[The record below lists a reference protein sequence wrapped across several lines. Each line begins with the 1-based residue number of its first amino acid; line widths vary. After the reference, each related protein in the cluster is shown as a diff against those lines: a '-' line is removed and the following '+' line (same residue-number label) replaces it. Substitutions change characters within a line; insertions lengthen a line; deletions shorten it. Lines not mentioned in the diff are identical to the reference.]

1 MLETNIQT
9 QEDAQEFKDVEFS
22 HNAITKYLKTS
33 GELQEHSNLIK
44 ICPLNNQIRSIK
56 LQVYRRE
63 DSIWQNG
70 NTDRVKL
77 KYKLYNA
84 DKQALTDYIDVP
96 EGNRGTAQYVIL
108 DVEVTEETKYISFE
122 THMIN
127 PASSKEHRIKVEII
141 SVNIDNLNMA
151 LLMAHNN
158 LKSTY
163 EEEVKP
169 YWVHS
174 FGPYNITKGVAKIDE
189 DNIYMAIGSSTFN
202 NYPNMT
208 LTNMLRLDGTT
219 NKYIYLKTLDTE
231 YTNTLVWIEEE
242 DIKIPINK
250 LLDTSRP
257 INSDLSYKWISSY
270 ADSNYIINSTG
281 QDSGGMTLI
290 PETITEYDLNPSGY
304 NFHVSKVK
312 LATYCTINNQVF
324 YENYNNPSTGEHALI
339 QYSVDGGLTYNDVVT
354 APGSYMNI
362 DIPNGVKKI
371 LFKHSARTNNKSNI
385 YLSADIRAME
395 VFHRRIYY
403 YTDVFPSVQ
412 DSYPIETV
420 LIAGKRYKRYTYNLQ
435 DFFRDYSPLPDTGDI
450 HIEFDGYDTEIMIGL
465 YSNDGEFLTQG
476 KKATWNNIGFYQV
489 DVYIRESYT
498 KDNPIKSIYIT
509 KFEERAIKQSFDT
522 QRKTG
527 LIQDFNLDSKRRIGV
542 SANTI
547 IKTQRHIIKSLISKI
562 NTKRL
567 LNKRD
572 GGFLDTNRK
581 LAIKNQFVTDSKRS
595 IGINKRIT
603 ALTKR
608 GIVKSF
614 NILSDSS
621 RLTIISKRLSL
632 YDSKRI
638 IAAANNSYTDLK
650 RILTINHSIKTD
662 TTRRLLGQFFNNIKT
677 KRLLIKNIDSLKAN
691 TIRKL
696 SNNAYIKADTTRTLT
711 KHKDVIIDI
720 DTLRTIA
727 KNSSVNTDT
736 GRNLVKSSRV
746 NLDSKRRIA
755 VIIRLYND
763 LTRKIIAINPDYY
776 TKIDI
781 KRIVIKNKEIAA
793 NTKRI
798 VRLMGDGYVRTA
810 IEVKRI
816 VIKNDSIINDSN
828 RFIGRFSKVLVDS
841 SRSTLNRAINS
852 FDITR
857 RIGIRE
863 YGSVDSKR
871 AIMQPYR
878 ALLDSNRKMA
888 IRVDKALDI
897 CRKTIIGARE
907 QLLIDVKRIT
917 RQISNKRID
926 LYRKSVKIA
935 DVASD
940 TYRNSITKEKNRAE
954 LIRKTIKEEII
965 WAEVTRDIYWHVDE
979 VKYYDISRDI
989 IVTDSLVTD
998 LLRNKVIQDKI
1009 NIDSEREV
1017 YFEVEVNKSFD
1028 IIREVAV
1035 KEEFKI
1041 DTDRLPFYFVNKKC
1055 EAKRVHIY
1063 HGGVFR
1069 VDTSRQK
1076 YLENMLRIGYDT
1088 LRAVK
1093 VIKPNTKVYEYNIKV
1108 CNTLVYDIKIPNTIE
1123 IKDGILIKEYI
1134 EEYIN
1139 IK

>member
-1 MLETNIQT
+1 MRGPSPPLLRKGDDKYMLETKEII
-9 QEDAQEFKDVEFS
+9 QEFKDVEFS
-22 HNAITKYLKTS
+22 HNAIIKYLKTP
-33 GELQEHSNLIK
+33 GELQEHSDLIK
-44 ICPLNNQIRSIK
+44 ICPLNNQIRSVR

-63 DSIWQNG
+63 DGIWQNG

-84 DKQALTDYIDVP
+84 DKQALTEYIDVP
-96 EGNRGTAQYVIL
+96 KGNRGTAQYVIL

-127 PASSKEHRIKVEII
+127 PVSSKEHRIKVEII
-141 SVNIDNLNMA
+141 SVNIDNLKMA
-151 LLMAHNN
+151 LMMAHNN

-202 NYPNMT
+202 NYSNMT
-208 LTNMLRLDGTT
+208 LTNTLRLDGTT

-250 LLDTSRP
+250 LLDTSRAV
-257 INSDLSYKWISSY
+257 NSDLNYKWISSY
-270 ADSNYIINSTG
+270 ADSNYVINSYG
-281 QDSGGMTLI
+281 QHSGGMTII

-312 LATYCTINNQVF
+312 LASYRTIDSQVF
-324 YENYNNPSTGEHALI
+324 YENYNNPSTGEYALM
-339 QYSVDGGLTYNDVVT
+339 QYSVDGGLTYHDVVT
-354 APGSYMNI
+354 PSGSYMDI

-403 YTDVFPSVQ
+403 YTDIFPSTQ
-412 DSYPIETV
+412 EAYPVETV
-420 LIAGKRYKRYTYNLQ
+420 SIAGKRYKKYTYNLQ

-476 KKATWNNIGFYQV
+476 KKATWNNMAYYQV

-522 QRKTG
+522 QRRTG
-527 LIQDFNLDSKRRIGV
+527 LTQDFNSDSKRRIGV

-572 GGFLDTNRK
+572 NGYSDTNRK
-581 LAIKNQFVTDSKRS
+581 QIIRKEFVTDSKRS

-603 ALTKR
+603 ALTNR
-608 GIVKSF
+608 GVVKSF

-621 RLTIISKRLSL
+621 RLIIISKRLSL
-632 YDSKRI
+632 YDSKRL
-638 IAAANNSYTDLK
+638 IAAADNSYTDSK
-650 RILTINHSIKTD
+650 RILTIKHSTKTD

-677 KRLLIKNIDSLKAN
+677 KRLLIKNITLSIAN

-720 DTLRTIA
+720 DTLRTIS
-727 KNSSVNTDT
+727 KNSSINTDT

-746 NLDSKRRIA
+746 NLNSKRHIA
-755 VIIRLYND
+755 VVARLYND
-763 LTRKIIAINPDYY
+763 LSRKIIAINPDYY
-776 TKIDI
+776 TKVDI

-793 NTKRI
+793 DTKRV
-798 VRLMGDGYVRTA
+798 VRVMGDGYVRTA

-816 VIKNDSIINDSN
+816 VIKNDDIINDSK
-828 RFIGRFSKVLVDS
+828 RFIAHFSKVLVDS

-857 RIGIRE
+857 RTSIRE
-863 YGSVDSKR
+863 YGSLDSKR
-871 AIMQPYR
+871 TIMQPYR

-888 IRVDKALDI
+888 IRVDKALDT
-897 CRKTIIGARE
+897 CRKMLVGAKE

-935 DVASD
+935 DIASD

-989 IVTDSLVTD
+989 IVTDSVEAD
-998 LLRNKVIQDKI
+998 LSRNKVIQDKI

-1028 IIREVAV
+1028 IKREVVV

-1069 VDTSRQK
+1069 IDTSRQK

-1108 CNTLVYDIKIPNTIE
+1108 CNTLVYDIKVP
-1123 IKDGILIKEYI
+1123 DV
-1134 EEYIN
+1134 IN